1 MYGTARPADEIS
13 LAGSAR
19 RWEITVGDLDFVV
32 SSSDSAASL
41 AALARLPIVSSI
53 EAAGDRYARLLLA
66 GGLEADVYI
75 SDPASFGAVLVRA
88 TGNALHLERLGPIPD
103 MATNEA
109 EVYAAHG
116 LPWIPP
122 ELRQGN
128 QEFVR
133 WSEIPSLVTLAA
145 VNGELHT
152 HSRWSDGVGTILE
165 MAETAAARGYSFL
178 GITDHSHGLAV
189 AGGLS
194 VERLA
199 EQRREIDAVN
209 RSSGVKLLAGA
220 EVEVHAD
227 GSLDY
232 GDETLARL
240 NVVVA
245 SLHSGLRQPRE
256 QLTERLIRV
265 LENPN
270 VDIIAHPSGRLI
282 ERREGG
288 DFDWSRVFAVAA
300 QTGTALEINADP
312 SRLDLDPHL
321 AEQASDAGCLITINC
336 DAHRADG
343 FATMVY
349 GIAMA
354 RRAWLTPAQILNC
367 WPRDDVL
374 SWLAS
379 RRRPS

>member
-1 MYGTARPADEIS
+1 
-13 LAGSAR
+13 
-19 RWEITVGDLDFVV
+19 
-32 SSSDSAASL
+32 
-41 AALARLPIVSSI
+41 
-53 EAAGDRYARLLLA
+53 
-66 GGLEADVYI
+66 
-75 SDPASFGAVLVRA
+75 
-88 TGNALHLERLGPIPD
+88 
-103 MATNEA
+103 
-109 EVYAAHG
+109 
-116 LPWIPP
+116 
-122 ELRQGN
+122 
-128 QEFVR
+128 
-133 WSEIPSLVTLAA
+133 
-145 VNGELHT
+145 
-152 HSRWSDGVGTILE
+152 
-165 MAETAAARGYSFL
+165 MAEAAAARSYSFL

-194 VERLA
+194 SERLA
-199 EQRREIDAVN
+199 EQRREIDAVD
-209 RSSGVKLLAGA
+209 RSSSVRLLAGA

-227 GSLDY
+227 GALDY
-232 GDETLARL
+232 DDETLARL

-288 DFDWSRVFAVAA
+288 DFDWPRVFAVAA

-312 SRLDLDPHL
+312 ARLDLDPHL

-343 FATMVY
+343 FATMVF

-354 RRAWLTPAQILNC
+354 RRAWLTPNRILNC

-379 RRRPS
+379 RRRPA